1 MNAII
6 LAAGESKRLRAVVS
20 DIPKSLVHI
29 GPKAILDYQL
39 DAIRAV
45 GVIDVTVVVGYMA
58 QTLMEHCTSEYPDL
72 RFHFVYNPI
81 FGQTNTVYS
90 LWLARHAMTE
100 DFLYFNA
107 DVVTHP
113 LVVERLVR
121 STHPTC
127 LAVNKAR
134 TAEEEVKVILRDDS
148 SVARIGKTL
157 NPAEAAGEFIG
168 IAKFAKQ
175 YAPAFAEALDAVVGE
190 GNVNAFFELAVDRT
204 LDQEQLYAL
213 DISDLPT
220 IEVDTPDDLER
231 AQALASRLAEP
242 SPATHTDETLTRT
255 RQRIAVLGHG
265 AWGTTIA
272 QVLAENGHDVCLWV
286 REKGEVAPM
295 QSTHVNKHYLPDI
308 PLSPN
313 LSFRTT
319 PSDAVRDATTVVVA
333 VPAQY
338 VRSTMA
344 TFRGHITDSQ
354 RVVSAAKG
362 IEVDTFKLMTEVI
375 HESLERTAPVAV
387 LSGPNIAREVA
398 LHHPSKSVIATERL
412 ELGRELRDLLTN
424 EYFKVYVNTDVR
436 GVEIAGALKNILAI
450 AAGIAD
456 GLGYGMNT
464 KAAMITRGLRE
475 LMEIGKM
482 LRGRPETFSGLAGI
496 GDVMVTCTSPGSRNR
511 SVGQWLAEG
520 VPVDQLESKL
530 QGRVA
535 EGIPTTKA
543 VTQYAR
549 KMQLTVPI
557 IENVYRVLYEH
568 ATPQEAFRNM
578 WNRRTSL
585 LEW

>member
-39 DAIRAV
+39 DALRAV

-58 QTLMEHCTSEYPDL
+58 QTLMEHCTTAYPDL
-72 RFHFVYNPI
+72 RFHFVFNPI
-81 FGQTNTVYS
+81 YGQTNTVYS
-90 LWLARHAMTE
+90 LWLARNAMTD

-121 STHPTC
+121 SSHPTC

-148 SVARIGKTL
+148 SIGRIGKTL
-157 NPAEAAGEFIG
+157 NPTEAAGEFIG
-168 IAKFAKQ
+168 IAKFAKA

-204 LDQEQLYAL
+204 LEQEKLYAL

-220 IEVDTPDDLER
+220 IEVDTPEDLER
-231 AQALASRLAEP
+231 AQALAGRLQEP
-242 SPATHTDETLTRT
+242 SPAVHTDRTLTRT
-255 RQRIAVLGHG
+255 RQRLAVLGHG

-286 REKGEVAPM
+286 REKGDIAAM
-295 QSTHVNKHYLPDI
+295 QSAHTNARYLPDVTLA
-308 PLSPN
+308 PS
-313 LSFRTT
+313 LSFSNSPADT
-319 PSDAVRDATTVVVA
+319 VRNATTVVVV

-338 VRSTMA
+338 VRPTMKL
-344 TFRGHITDSQ
+344 FRGCITDSQ

-362 IEVDTFKLMTEVI
+362 IEVDTFKLMTDVI
-375 HESLERTAPVAV
+375 QEALGRTSPVAV

-398 LHHPSKSVIATERL
+398 MHHPSKSVVATERI

-475 LMEIGKM
+475 LIEIGKM
-482 LRGRPETFSGLAGI
+482 LHGRSETFSGLAGI

-520 VPVDQLESKL
+520 VPVDQLETKL

-543 VTQYAR
+543 VYQYAQR
-549 KMQLTVPI
+549 MQLTVPI
-557 IENVYRVLYEH
+557 IENVYRVLYDH
-568 ATPQEAFRNM
+568 ASPREAFRNM